1 MTPLPKLLYTI
12 SQLEGN
18 QVILIIGV
26 GYSKEPPID
35 FPLSDESTLEANRRP
50 IDDGILANGK
60 CLNPSDLSCLANTAI
75 AERRKQ

>member
-1 MTPLPKLLYTI
+1 MSPLPQLLYAI

-18 QVILIIGV
+18 QVVLIIGV

-35 FPLSDESTLEANRRP
+35 FPLSDECTLEANRRP

-60 CLNPSDLSCLANTAI
+60 CLNPSDLSYLANTVI
-75 AERRKQ
+75 AKKRKQ